1 MSRSASRASRAGR
14 PIVRETVLRVRYS
27 EIDAQG
33 HVNNANYLSYFEV
46 GRVEWLRDA
55 GMSYREM
62 EKRGFGF
69 VVVEAL
75 VRYRKAAYFDD
86 ELTIRTKI
94 SEKSKVSVRFEY
106 EVLRDRDLLATGHT
120 RHAYV
125 SLASGKPIRMP
136 RDLAFLDGMEHGS
149 NTEETP

>member
-1 MSRSASRASRAGR
+1 M
-14 PIVRETVLRVRYS
+14 IRVRYS

-55 GMSYREM
+55 GLSYKEM

-75 VRYRKAAYFDD
+75 VRYLRAAYFDD
-86 ELTIRTKI
+86 ELTIRTRI
-94 SEKSKVSVRFEY
+94 SEQSKASIRFEY
-106 EVLRDRDLLATGHT
+106 EVLRDGNLLATGHT

-125 SLASGKPIRMP
+125 DLASGKPIRMP
-136 RDLAFLDGMEHGS
+136 KDLNSLKSA
-149 NTEETP
+149 

>member
-1 MSRSASRASRAGR
+1 MPSSRSVGPALPAGSD
-14 PIVRETVLRVRYS
+14 IVRETVLRVRYS

-55 GMSYREM
+55 GHSYREM
-62 EKRGFGF
+62 EERGYGF

-75 VRYRKAAYFDD
+75 VRYRRAAYFDD
-86 ELTIRTKI
+86 ELTIRTEI
-94 SEKSKVSVRFEY
+94 STPNRASVRFTY
-106 EVLRDRDLLATGHT
+106 EVLRNGEPVATGHT

-125 SLASGKPIRMP
+125 DLASGKPIRMP
-136 RDLAFLDGMEHGS
+136 KDLDLLGS
-149 NTEETP
+149 G